1 MKRFWQGAKNAAS
14 NWRLL
19 APGIELRLLLLGVLP
34 AAVIALSL
42 ATYFVRNR
50 MTDLDRSLRDRGD
63 VIVRQLATAA
73 VRGIAS
79 EDRRLLQD
87 LVTSVLQEDDVLE
100 VTILDKARKPLAS
113 ARRMR
118 SVGNDG
124 LRSPLRLTFSAP
136 ILVRNLEPSPGDE
149 TDRGFQEPV
158 PIVAATEEI
167 GNVTL
172 SMSHDQ
178 TLQAQ
183 HDTLLFVVRIT
194 VAGLLLTAVFAYRI
208 GRTISQPVLALTGTV
223 HSLSKGHLHSRAEF
237 TAYRE
242 LAELRDGFN
251 AMARELER
259 NRDTLEQ
266 QVADATQQLQQTLVD
281 LERRNLELDAARR
294 QAEAQTELKSQFL
307 AQMSHEIRTPMN
319 GIIGFTEL
327 LSQTQLN
334 ESQRSQVSLIER
346 SARSLLGIINEV
358 LDLSKLEAGRIA
370 LNPHEFQLR
379 SYLEDAVSLVA
390 PRSPRVPVV
399 LWIHPDVPRR
409 LFTDPVRLQQV
420 LNNLLTNALKS
431 TESGRVVVRVH
442 RVAGHHGAALLFSV
456 SDSGSGISA
465 RDMGS
470 LFYPFLQLS
479 RYAINQER
487 GTGLGLT
494 IARNIVERV
503 GGSIHVASREGRGT
517 TFWFTLPLTGHYED
531 SLPAMPPTQSV
542 VLVDWDRLNAQSLGF
557 QLGELGYRSQWIHDL
572 AQWEAAAV
580 PLGAVV
586 LLNAGSLETRSS
598 QPIAWW
604 LRQVYARGAT
614 PLLILE
620 TVSQRQEAYYR
631 EQGAI
636 CISPPLRSETL
647 KAALRV
653 AQAADAPVNGEQST
667 ANPPEQLFRD
677 CHFLVADDN
686 EINRMLL
693 RAQLLKLGA
702 EVDDARD
709 GGEAL
714 EMLQIQPYDL
724 VFLDLQMPVL
734 HGLEVMDALK
744 KEAGPNTHTP
754 VIAITAHAQPE
765 QRQSVIDRGFAEC
778 LIKPILER
786 QVVEAASEILKFPAT
801 LPAEAGA
808 DRSESSRY
816 SATLLSRSQGQHSLA
831 LEVARKLF
839 EELPIQLT
847 TIEQALERREQDE
860 ATRITHKVH
869 GSASFCGLEELRR
882 AAKGLESKLLEPKPW
897 EGCET
902 MFQGL
907 KDEIGKLLAQRAEI
921 LKELESGLETS

>member
-1 MKRFWQGAKNAAS
+1 MRAAEFGR
-14 NWRLL
+14 RLT
-19 APGIELRLLLLGVLP
+19 PGIELRLLLLGVLP
-34 AAVIALSL
+34 SAVIALSL
-42 ATYFVRNR
+42 AAYFVRNR
-50 MTDLDRSLRDRGD
+50 VTDLDRSLRDRGD

-73 VRGIAS
+73 AHGIAS
-79 EDRRLLQD
+79 SDRRLLQD
-87 LVTSVLQEDDVLE
+87 LINSVLQEDDVLE
-100 VTILDKARKPLAS
+100 VTILDNTHSPLVS
-113 ARRMR
+113 ARRMKAIDSDR
-118 SVGNDG
+118 V
-124 LRSPLRLTFSAP
+124 RSPLRLTFSAP
-136 ILVRNLEPSPGDE
+136 ILTRNLH
-149 TDRGFQEPV
+149 PV
-158 PIVAATEEI
+158 PAGNDATTDSDTVAPRNEEI
-167 GNVTL
+167 GAVTL

-183 HDTLLFVVRIT
+183 YDTLLFVVRIT

-208 GRTISQPVLALTGTV
+208 GRTISRPVLALTETV
-223 HSLSKGHLHSRAEF
+223 HRLSKGQLHRRAEF
-237 TAYRE
+237 AACKE
-242 LAELRDGFN
+242 LAELRNGFN
-251 AMARELER
+251 AMAQELER
-259 NRDTLEQ
+259 NRDNLEQ
-266 QVADATQQLQQTLVD
+266 QVADATQQLQRTLVD

-327 LSQTQLN
+327 LSQSVLN
-334 ESQRSQVSLIER
+334 EAQRSQVSLIER

-358 LDLSKLEAGRIA
+358 LDLSKLEAGRIV

-379 SYLEDAVSLVA
+379 GYLEDAVSLVA

-399 LWIHPDVPRR
+399 LLIDPGVPRR
-409 LFTDPVRLQQV
+409 LFADPVRLQQV

-431 TESGRVVVRVH
+431 TENGRVVVRV
-442 RVAGHHGAALLFSV
+442 RRIADGRRNMLLFSV
-456 SDSGSGISA
+456 SDSGSGISS
-465 RDMGS
+465 RDIGS

-517 TFWFTLPLTGHYED
+517 TFWFTLPLAERQPEALAGLQP
-531 SLPAMPPTQSV
+531 SQSV
-542 VLVDWDRLNAQSLGF
+542 VLVDWDRLNAQALQY
-557 QLGELGYRSQWIHDL
+557 QLEDLGYRAEWIHDL
-572 AQWEAAAV
+572 ARWEATQIA
-580 PLGAVV
+580 LGTLV
-586 LLNAGSLETRSS
+586 LLNAASLEARSK
-598 QPIAWW
+598 QPVGWW

-620 TVSQRQEAYYR
+620 SVSQRQEAYYR
-631 EQGAI
+631 EQGTI

-647 KAALRV
+647 KAALRI
-653 AQAADAPVNGEQST
+653 AQTAEAAAAGEQFGENAS
-667 ANPPEQLFRD
+667 EQLFQD
-677 CHFLVADDN
+677 MHFLVADDN

-754 VIAITAHAQPE
+754 VVAITAHAQPE

-786 QVVEAASEILKFPAT
+786 QVVETAAEILKLPAT
-801 LPAEAGA
+801 VAA
-808 DRSESSRY
+808 DAPVTDSASLRY
-816 SATLLSRSQGQHSLA
+816 SATLLSRSQGRRSTA
-831 LEVARKLF
+831 LEIARKLF
-839 EELPIQLT
+839 EELPEQLA
-847 TIEQALERREQDE
+847 TIEQALGRREQDE
-860 ATRITHKVH
+860 AARVTHKVH

-882 AAKGLESKLLEPKPW
+882 AAKGLESKLLEANPW
-897 EGCET
+897 DGCET
-902 MFQGL
+902 TFQGV
-907 KDEIGKLLAQRAEI
+907 KDEIGRLLAQQSEI
-921 LKELESGLETS
+921 IRDLETGAEPG